1 MKSKILVKRYTQGL
15 VNSIKNEAEFSAV
28 SQELSNFA
36 LLLSK
41 HEKLKETL
49 LSPFLPTT
57 KRAQIAKEVL
67 AKQTFG
73 EKVSRFILL
82 LVEHNRLELIPDI
95 IESLPEVWNEQ
106 KGTYTYEVAS
116 VVPLTDDQRKKLEK
130 KLELLEKRPVILKY
144 RIDPDLVG
152 GLWVRRENIVYD
164 VSIKGN
170 LMKLK
175 EEISE
180 G

>member
-1 MKSKILVKRYTQGL
+1 MKSKIIVKRYTQGL
-15 VNSIKNEAEFSAV
+15 VNSIKSEAEFSAI

-36 LLLSK
+36 LLLNK
-41 HEKLKETL
+41 HEKLKDTL
-49 LSPFLPTT
+49 LSPFLPTSKKT
-57 KRAQIAKEVL
+57 QIAEEVL
-67 AKQTFG
+67 SKQALG
-73 EKVSRFILL
+73 EKASRLISL
-82 LVEHNRLELIPDI
+82 LVENNRLGLFPDI

-106 KGTYTYEVAS
+106 RGTYTYEVAS

-130 KLELLEKRPVILKY
+130 KLESLERRPVILKY
-144 RIDPDLVG
+144 RIDPELVG
-152 GLWVRRENIVYD
+152 GLCVRRENIVYD

-170 LMKLK
+170 LMKLR